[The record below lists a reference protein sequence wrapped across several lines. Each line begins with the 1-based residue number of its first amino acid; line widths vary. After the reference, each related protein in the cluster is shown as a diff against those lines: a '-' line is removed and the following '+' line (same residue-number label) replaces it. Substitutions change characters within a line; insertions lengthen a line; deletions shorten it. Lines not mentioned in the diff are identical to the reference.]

1 MKKEKQ
7 LHIGTLDS
15 IKGFKNIS
23 LDLHTYKSIYD
34 LSQNNPFG
42 IDLSVAKTIKFLYKY
57 YSENEAIKKVKQLK
71 IESDLND
78 VEIQKPKKAIQLK

>member
-1 MKKEKQ
+1 MKKEKK

-42 IDLSVAKTIKFLYKY
+42 IDLSVAKTIKYLYKY

>member
-1 MKKEKQ
+1 MKKEKK

-34 LSQNNPFG
+34 L
-42 IDLSVAKTIKFLYKY
+42 
-57 YSENEAIKKVKQLK
+57 LK

-78 VEIQKPKKAIQLK
+78 IGIQKPKKAIQLK

>member
-1 MKKEKQ
+1 MKKEKK

-23 LDLHTYKSIYD
+23 LDLYTYKSIYD

>member
-1 MKKEKQ
+1 MKKEKK

-42 IDLSVAKTIKFLYKY
+42 IDLSVAKTIKYLYKY
-57 YSENEAIKKVKQLK
+57 YSENEVMKKVKQLK

-78 VEIQKPKKAIQLK
+78 IGIQKPKKAIQLK